1 MSREESRGPLAGLK
15 VIEMGSFIAG
25 PFCGQLLADFGADVV
40 KLEPPGTGDAM
51 RQWGVSK
58 RDGKSLW
65 WPVIARNKQS
75 VTLDLRQ
82 PDGRDLAR
90 RLIGQADVLV
100 ENFRP
105 GTLEDWGLG
114 PDVLKAENP
123 GLIVAR
129 VSGFGQTGPYA
140 KRAGFGSVAEA
151 MAGMRHLAGY
161 PDRPPPRVGLS
172 IGDSLAGVFAAMGVL
187 LALRTRDAHAAHQ
200 GPDAKG
206 HGQVVDVAITEAVLA
221 VLESVVS
228 EYSGTGAVRGRTGS
242 ILPGVA
248 PSNLYPTADGTW
260 ILIGANADGIFRRLA
275 VAMGEPDLGTDARYA
290 THGARG
296 RHQDELDA
304 RIAAWTARH
313 SLDHLVTLL
322 ESHGVPAGPVNDAA
336 GVVADAHL
344 REREAVIEV
353 ETADFGTLAM
363 QGVAPRLSETPGGV
377 AWAGPA
383 LGEHTD
389 AVLGDRLGLGAA
401 EIAGLRARGVI

>member
-1 MSREESRGPLAGLK
+1 
-15 VIEMGSFIAG
+15 MGSFIAG

-187 LALRTRDAHAAHQ
+187 LALRSRDAHAAHQ
-200 GPDAKG
+200 
-206 HGQVVDVAITEAVLA
+206 GQVVDVAITESVLA

-275 VAMGEPDLGTDARYA
+275 VAMGEPELGTDARYA
-290 THGARG
+290 THSARG

-304 RIAAWTARH
+304 RIAAWTVRH
-313 SLDHLVTLL
+313 GLDHLVTTL

-344 REREAVIEV
+344 RERGAVIQV
-353 ETADFGTLAM
+353 ETADFGTIAM

-401 EIAGLRARGVI
+401 EIAGLRARGII

>member
-1 MSREESRGPLAGLK
+1 MSRGELQGPLAGLK

-51 RQWGVSK
+51 RQWGVAK

-82 PDGRDLAR
+82 PEGREIAR
-90 RLIGQADVLV
+90 RLIAEADVLV

-123 GLIVAR
+123 GLILAR

-140 KRAGFGSVAEA
+140 RRAGFGSVAEA
-151 MAGMRHLAGY
+151 MAGMRGLAGF

-187 LALRTRDAHAAHQ
+187 LALRARDAA
-200 GPDAKG
+200 DAKG
-206 HGQVVDVAITEAVLA
+206 RGQIVDVAITESVMA
-221 VLESVVS
+221 VLESVIS

-275 VAMGEPDLGTDARYA
+275 AAMGEPELGTDERYA

-296 RHQDELDA
+296 RHQDELDT
-304 RIAAWTARH
+304 RIAAWTAGYG
-313 SLDHLVTLL
+313 LDHLVTLL
-322 ESHGVPAGPVNDAA
+322 ETHGVPAGPVNDAA

-344 REREAVIEV
+344 NERDAVIEV
-353 ETADFGTLAM
+353 ETADFGTIAM
-363 QGVAPRLSETPGGV
+363 QGIAPRLSETPGRV

-383 LGEHTD
+383 LGEHTET
-389 AVLGDRLGLGAA
+389 VLGDRLGLGPA
-401 EIAGLRARGVI
+401 EIADLRRRGIV

>member
-1 MSREESRGPLAGLK
+1 MSRGELQGPLAGLK

-40 KLEPPGTGDAM
+40 KLEPPGAGDAM
-51 RQWGVSK
+51 RQWGVAK

-82 PDGRDLAR
+82 PEGRAIAR
-90 RLIGQADVLV
+90 RLITQADVLV

-105 GTLEDWGLG
+105 GTLEEWGLG

-151 MAGMRHLAGY
+151 MAGMRGLAGF

-172 IGDSLAGVFAAMGVL
+172 IGDSLAGVFGAMGVL
-187 LALRTRDAHAAHQ
+187 LALRSRDA
-200 GPDAKG
+200 GVTPK
-206 HGQVVDVAITEAVLA
+206 GQVVDVAITESVMA
-221 VLESVVS
+221 VLESVIS
-228 EYSGTGAVRGRTGS
+228 EYSGTGNLRGRTGS

-275 VAMGEPDLGTDARYA
+275 VAMGEPELGSDERYA

-304 RIAAWTARH
+304 RIAAWTAGH
-313 SLDHLVTLL
+313 GLDHLVTLL
-322 ESHGVPAGPVNDAA
+322 ETHGVPAGPVNDAA
-336 GVVADAHL
+336 GVVGDAHL
-344 REREAVIEV
+344 KEREAVIEV
-353 ETADFGTLAM
+353 ETADFGTITM
-363 QGVAPRLSETPGGV
+363 QGVAPRLSDTPGGV

-389 AVLGDRLGLGAA
+389 AVLRDRLGLADA
-401 EIAGLRARGVI
+401 EIADLRARRII

>member
-1 MSREESRGPLAGLK
+1 MSREESTGPLQGLK

-51 RQWGVSK
+51 RQWGVAK

-82 PDGRDLAR
+82 PEGRELAR
-90 RLIGQADVLV
+90 RLIAGADVLV

-114 PDVLKAENP
+114 PDRLKAENP

-140 KRAGFGSVAEA
+140 RRAGFGSVAEA
-151 MAGMRHLAGY
+151 MAGMRGLAGF

-187 LALRTRDAHAAHQ
+187 LALRARDATAERR
-200 GPDAKG
+200 
-206 HGQVVDVAITEAVLA
+206 GQVVDVAITESVLA

-228 EYSGTGAVRGRTGS
+228 EFSGTGAVRGRTGS

-275 VAMGEPDLGTDARYA
+275 EAMGEPELGRDERYA
-290 THGARG
+290 THGGRG
-296 RHQDELDA
+296 KHQDELDG
-304 RIAAWTARH
+304 RIAAWTVQH
-313 SLDHLVTLL
+313 DLDHLVTLL
-322 ESHGVPAGPVNDAA
+322 EGHGVPAGPVNDAA
-336 GVVADAHL
+336 GVVADPHFQA
-344 REREAVIEV
+344 RDAVISV
-353 ETADFGTLAM
+353 ETPEFGTLTM
-363 QGVAPRLSETPGGV
+363 QGVAPQLSETPGRV
-377 AWAGPA
+377 SWAGPT
-383 LGEHTD
+383 LGQHPD
-389 AVLGDRLGLGAA
+389 AVLAERLGLGAA
-401 EIAGLRARGVI
+401 DLADLRDRRII

>member
-1 MSREESRGPLAGLK
+1 MSRGESTGPLQGLK

-25 PFCGQLLADFGADVV
+25 PFCGQLLADFGADVI

-51 RQWGVSK
+51 RQWGVAK

-82 PDGRDLAR
+82 PDGRELAR
-90 RLIGQADVLV
+90 RLIAQADVLV

-105 GTLEDWGLG
+105 GTLEEWGLG
-114 PDVLKAENP
+114 PDRLKADNP
-123 GLIVAR
+123 GLIVTR

-151 MAGMRHLAGY
+151 MAGMRHLAGF

-187 LALRTRDAHAAHQ
+187 LALRTRDAHSGGQ
-200 GPDAKG
+200 GQ
-206 HGQVVDVAITEAVLA
+206 GQVVDVAITESVLA

-275 VAMGEPDLGTDARYA
+275 QAMGEPALGADERYA

-313 SLDHLVTLL
+313 DLDYLVTLL
-322 ESHGVPAGPVNDAA
+322 EGHGVPAGPVNDAA
-336 GVVADAHL
+336 GVVADPHL
-344 REREAVIEV
+344 QARDAVISV
-353 ETADFGTLAM
+353 ETAEFGTLAM
-363 QGVAPRLSETPGGV
+363 QGIAPRLSETPGRV

-389 AVLGDRLGLGAA
+389 AILTERLGLAAA
-401 EIAGLRARGVI
+401 EIADLRARRII

>member
-1 MSREESRGPLAGLK
+1 MSRGESKGPLAGLK

-90 RLIGQADVLV
+90 RLIAQADVLV

-105 GTLEDWGLG
+105 GTLEEWGLG
-114 PDVLKAENP
+114 PDVLKADNP
-123 GLIVAR
+123 GLIVTR

-172 IGDSLAGVFAAMGVL
+172 IGDSLAGVFGAMGVL
-187 LALRTRDAHAAHQ
+187 LALRSRDAHAPHQ
-200 GPDAKG
+200 
-206 HGQVVDVAITEAVLA
+206 GQVVDVAITESVLA

-228 EYSGTGAVRGRTGS
+228 EYSGTGAIRGRTGS

-275 VAMGEPDLGTDARYA
+275 VAMGEPELGTDERYA
-290 THGARG
+290 THSARG

-304 RIAAWTARH
+304 RIAVWTGRH
-313 SLDHLVTLL
+313 GLDHLVTLL

-336 GVVADAHL
+336 GVVEDAHL

-401 EIAGLRARGVI
+401 ELADLRARRII

>member
-1 MSREESRGPLAGLK
+1 MSRGEARGPLAGLK

-82 PDGRDLAR
+82 PDGRALAR
-90 RLIGQADVLV
+90 RLIAEADVLV

-114 PDVLKAENP
+114 PDVLKADNP

-151 MAGMRHLAGY
+151 MAGMRGLAGFA
-161 PDRPPPRVGLS
+161 DRPPPRVGLS

-187 LALRTRDAHAAHQ
+187 LALRSRDAHTER
-200 GPDAKG
+200 
-206 HGQVVDVAITEAVLA
+206 HGQTVDVAITESVLA
-221 VLESVVS
+221 VLESVIS
-228 EYSGTGAVRGRTGS
+228 EYSGTGNLRGRTGS

-275 VAMGEPDLGTDARYA
+275 VAMGEPELGTDARYA
-290 THGARG
+290 THSARG
-296 RHQDELDA
+296 HRQDELDA
-304 RIAAWTARH
+304 RIAAWTGQH
-313 SLDHLVTLL
+313 ELNHLVMLL
-322 ESHGVPAGPVNDAA
+322 ETHGVPAGPVNDAA
-336 GVVADAHL
+336 GVVEDAHFQ
-344 REREAVIEV
+344 ERAAVIQV
-353 ETADFGTLAM
+353 ETADFGTLTM
-363 QGVAPRLSETPGGV
+363 QGIAPRLSETPGGV

-389 AVLGDRLGLGAA
+389 AVLGERLGLSAA
-401 EIAGLRARGVI
+401 ELADLRARRII

>member
-1 MSREESRGPLAGLK
+1 MSGKEAKGPLAGLK

-25 PFCGQLLADFGADVV
+25 PFCGQLLADFGADVI
-40 KLEPPGTGDAM
+40 KIEPPGTGDAM
-51 RQWGVSK
+51 RQWGVAK

-82 PDGRDLAR
+82 PEGRAIAR
-90 RLIGQADVLV
+90 RLILGADVLV

-114 PDVLKAENP
+114 PEALKAEHP
-123 GLIVAR
+123 ALIVAR

-140 KRAGFGSVAEA
+140 SRAGFGSVAEA
-151 MAGMRHLAGY
+151 MAGMRHLAGH

-172 IGDSLAGVFAAMGVL
+172 IGDSLAGVFGAMGVL
-187 LALRTRDAHAAHQ
+187 LALRARDARAPHQ
-200 GPDAKG
+200 
-206 HGQVVDVAITEAVLA
+206 GQVVDVAITESVLA

-228 EYSGTGAVRGRTGS
+228 EYSGTGNVRGRTGS

-248 PSNLYPTADGTW
+248 PSNLYPTADGTF

-275 VAMGEPDLGTDARYA
+275 QAMGEPDLGHDERYA
-290 THGARG
+290 THVARG

-304 RIAAWTARH
+304 RIAAWTERH
-313 SLDHLVTLL
+313 GLDHLVTLL
-322 ESHGVPAGPVNDAA
+322 AEHGVPAGPVNDAA
-336 GVVADAHL
+336 AVAADPHL
-344 REREAVIEV
+344 QAREAVISV
-353 ETADFGTLAM
+353 DTDDFGPLTM
-363 QGVAPRLSETPGGV
+363 QGIAPRLSETPGGV

-383 LGEHTD
+383 LGQHTD
-389 AVLGDRLGLGAA
+389 AVLGERLGLGAA
-401 EIAGLRARGVI
+401 EIADLRKRRII

>member
-1 MSREESRGPLAGLK
+1 MSREELAGPLQGLK

-40 KLEPPGTGDAM
+40 KLEPPGAGDAM
-51 RQWGVSK
+51 RQWGVAK

-65 WPVIARNKQS
+65 WPVIARNKHS

-82 PDGRDLAR
+82 PDGRELAR
-90 RLIGQADVLV
+90 RLIAQADVLV

-105 GTLEDWGLG
+105 GTLEEWGLG
-114 PDVLKAENP
+114 PDRLKAENP
-123 GLIVAR
+123 SLIVTR

-151 MAGMRHLAGY
+151 MAGMRHLAGF
-161 PDRPPPRVGLS
+161 PDRSPPRVGLS

-187 LALRTRDAHAAHQ
+187 LALRTRDAQAERR
-200 GPDAKG
+200 
-206 HGQVVDVAITEAVLA
+206 GQVVDVAITESVLA

-275 VAMGEPDLGTDARYA
+275 QAMGEPELAESERYR

-296 RHQDELDA
+296 RHQDELDQ
-304 RIAAWTARH
+304 RIAAWTAGH
-313 SLDHLVTLL
+313 DLDHLVTLL

-336 GVVADAHL
+336 GVVADPHL
-344 REREAVIEV
+344 RARDAVISV

-363 QGVAPRLSETPGGV
+363 QGVAPRLSETPGRV

-389 AVLGDRLGLGAA
+389 AILTERLGLGAGELA
-401 EIAGLRARGVI
+401 DLRARGII

>member
-304 RIAAWTARH
+304 RIAAWTERH
-313 SLDHLVTLL
+313 GLDHLVTLL

>member
-1 MSREESRGPLAGLK
+1 MSPEESRGPLQGLK
-15 VIEMGSFIAG
+15 IIEMGSFIAG

-82 PDGRDLAR
+82 PEGRDLAR
-90 RLIGQADVLV
+90 RLIAEADVLV

-105 GTLEDWGLG
+105 GTLEEWGLG

-151 MAGMRHLAGY
+151 MAGMRGLAGF

-187 LALRTRDAHAAHQ
+187 LALRSRDADKARL
-200 GPDAKG
+200 GSDATG
-206 HGQVVDVAITEAVLA
+206 RGQVVDVAITESVLA

-228 EYSGTGAVRGRTGS
+228 EYSATGAVRGRTGS

-275 VAMGEPDLGTDARYA
+275 QAMGQPELGTDERYA

-296 RHQDELDA
+296 RHQHELDDW
-304 RIAAWTARH
+304 IAQWTVRH
-313 SLDHLVTLL
+313 DLDDLVTLL
-322 ESHGVPAGPVNDAA
+322 EAHGVPAGPVNDAA
-336 GVVADAHL
+336 ALVADPHL
-344 REREAVIEV
+344 RAREAVISI
-353 ETADFGTLAM
+353 ETEDFGPLEM
-363 QGVAPRLSETPGGV
+363 QGIAPRLSDTPGRV
-377 AWAGPA
+377 AWAGPG

-389 AVLGDRLGLGAA
+389 AILSDRLGLDGPQIAA
-401 EIAGLRARGVI
+401 LRAKGIV

>member
-1 MSREESRGPLAGLK
+1 MSREESTGPLQGLM

-25 PFCGQLLADFGADVV
+25 PFCGQLVADFGADVV

-51 RQWGVSK
+51 RQWGVAK

-82 PDGRDLAR
+82 PEGRELAR
-90 RLIGQADVLV
+90 RLIADADVLV

-114 PDVLKAENP
+114 PDRLKAENP

-151 MAGMRHLAGY
+151 MAGMRGLAGF

-187 LALRTRDAHAAHQ
+187 LALRARDATTERR
-200 GPDAKG
+200 
-206 HGQVVDVAITEAVLA
+206 GQVVDVAITESVLA

-228 EYSGTGAVRGRTGS
+228 EFSGTGAVRGRTGS

-275 VAMGEPDLGTDARYA
+275 AAMGEAELGTDERYA
-290 THGARG
+290 THGGRG
-296 RHQDELDA
+296 RHQDELDE
-304 RIAAWTARH
+304 RIAAWTVRH
-313 SLDHLVTLL
+313 DLDHLMTVL
-322 ESHGVPAGPVNDAA
+322 EAHGVPAGPVNDAA
-336 GVVADAHL
+336 GVVADPHFQA
-344 REREAVIEV
+344 RDAVIAV
-353 ETADFGTLAM
+353 ETAEFGTLAM
-363 QGVAPRLSETPGGV
+363 QGVAPHLSETPGQV
-377 AWAGPA
+377 SWAGPG
-383 LGEHTD
+383 LGQHTD
-389 AVLGDRLGLGAA
+389 AVLGSRLGLGAA
-401 EIAGLRARGVI
+401 DLADLRQRGII

>member
-1 MSREESRGPLAGLK
+1 MSRGEAKGPLAGLK
-15 VIEMGSFIAG
+15 IIEMGSFIAG

-58 RDGKSLW
+58 KDGKSLW

-75 VTLDLRQ
+75 VTLDLRR
-82 PDGRDLAR
+82 PEGRELAR
-90 RLIGQADVLV
+90 RLIAEADVLV

-151 MAGMRHLAGY
+151 MAGMRGLAGFA
-161 PDRPPPRVGLS
+161 DRPPPRVGLS

-187 LALRTRDAHAAHQ
+187 LALRSRDAHVERQ
-200 GPDAKG
+200 
-206 HGQVVDVAITEAVLA
+206 GQVVDVAITESVLA
-221 VLESVVS
+221 VLESVIS
-228 EYSGTGAVRGRTGS
+228 EYSGTGNLRGRTGS

-275 VAMGEPDLGTDARYA
+275 VAMGEPELGTDARYA
-290 THGARG
+290 THSARG
-296 RHQDELDA
+296 HRQD
-304 RIAAWTARH
+304 
-313 SLDHLVTLL
+313 
-322 ESHGVPAGPVNDAA
+322 
-336 GVVADAHL
+336 
-344 REREAVIEV
+344 
-353 ETADFGTLAM
+353 
-363 QGVAPRLSETPGGV
+363 
-377 AWAGPA
+377 
-383 LGEHTD
+383 
-389 AVLGDRLGLGAA
+389 
-401 EIAGLRARGVI
+401 

>member
-1 MSREESRGPLAGLK
+1 MSRGESTGPLQGLK

-25 PFCGQLLADFGADVV
+25 PFCGQLLADFGADVI

-51 RQWGVSK
+51 RQWGVAK

-82 PDGRDLAR
+82 PDGRELAR
-90 RLIGQADVLV
+90 RLIAQADVLV

-105 GTLEDWGLG
+105 GTLEEWGLG
-114 PDVLKAENP
+114 PDRLKADNP
-123 GLIVAR
+123 GLIVTR

-151 MAGMRHLAGY
+151 MAGMRHLAGF

-187 LALRTRDAHAAHQ
+187 LALRTRDAHSGGQ
-200 GPDAKG
+200 GQ
-206 HGQVVDVAITEAVLA
+206 GQVVDVAITESVLA

-275 VAMGEPDLGTDARYA
+275 QAMGEPELGADERYA

-313 SLDHLVTLL
+313 DLDYLVTLL
-322 ESHGVPAGPVNDAA
+322 EGHGVPAGPVNDAA
-336 GVVADAHL
+336 GVVADPHL
-344 REREAVIEV
+344 QARDAVISV
-353 ETADFGTLAM
+353 ETAEFGTLAM
-363 QGVAPRLSETPGGV
+363 QGIAPRLSETPGRV

-389 AVLGDRLGLGAA
+389 AILTERLGLAAA
-401 EIAGLRARGVI
+401 EIADLRARRII